1 MDKEQEK
8 KIAQLKDKINLDASQ
23 LDKIVDDIIAPYTKD
38 LDEYVRFI
46 KEDLLQD
53 GNNPPTEEEL
63 DDVCINLPTFIYY
76 ASSMQERLGIKE
88 DISKA
93 LYKEMY
99 HSARDKIEG
108 GTVADKN
115 SLAELAS
122 QGEFIIS
129 MLYKRAY
136 KTVCNKVDA
145 AQELLSSCK
154 KVMSRRISE
163 MELTRMSSTGGR

>member
-1 MDKEQEK
+1 MNKEQES
-8 KIAQLKDKINLDASQ
+8 KISDIKNKVNLDGEQ
-23 LDKIVDDIIAPYTKD
+23 LNKIVQDIIKPYTKE
-38 LDEYVRFI
+38 LDDYVAFI

-53 GNNPPTEEEL
+53 GNNPPTAEEL
-63 DDVCINLPTFIYY
+63 DDVCINLPVFIYY
-76 ASSMQERLGIKE
+76 ASSMQERLGIRE

-115 SLAELAS
+115 SMAELAS
-122 QGEFIIS
+122 QEEYITS

-136 KTVCNKVDA
+136 KIVCNKVDA

-154 KVMSRRISE
+154 KVMSRRMSE
-163 MELTRMSSTGGR
+163 MELTRIGGN

>member
-1 MDKEQEK
+1 MEKEQEQR
-8 KIAQLKDKINLDASQ
+8 IQELRDKVNLDASQ
-23 LDKIVDDIIAPYTKD
+23 LDRIVDDIIKPYTQD
-38 LDEYVRFI
+38 LDNYVRFI
-46 KEDLLQD
+46 REDLLQD
-53 GNNPPTEEEL
+53 GNNPPTAEEL
-63 DDVCINLPTFIYY
+63 DDVCINLPVFIYS

-99 HSARDKIEG
+99 HSARDNIQG

-122 QGEFIIS
+122 QEEYIIS

-154 KVMSRRISE
+154 KVISRRMAEI
-163 MELTRMSSTGGR
+163 ELTRIGGQ

>member
-8 KIAQLKDKINLDASQ
+8 KITELRNKINLDSSQ
-23 LDKIVDDIIAPYTKD
+23 LDKIVDDIIAPYVRD
-38 LDEYVRFI
+38 LDGYVSFI
-46 KEDLLQD
+46 KNDLLQD
-53 GNNPPTEEEL
+53 GNNPPTAEEL

-76 ASSMQERLGIKE
+76 ASSMQERLGIRE
-88 DISKA
+88 DIAKA
-93 LYKEMY
+93 VYKEMY
-99 HSARDKIEG
+99 HSARDNIQG

-122 QGEFIIS
+122 QEEFITS

-163 MELTRMSSTGGR
+163 MELTRIGSKGGR

>member
-1 MDKEQEK
+1 MKAGQE
-8 KIAQLKDKINLDASQ
+8 DKISKLNEKIDLDGSQ
-23 LDKIVDDIIAPYTKD
+23 LNHIIDDIIRPYTKE
-38 LDEYVRFI
+38 LDEYVEFI

-53 GNNPPTEEEL
+53 GNNPPTAEEL
-63 DDVCINLPTFIYY
+63 DDICINLPVFIYY

-93 LYKEMY
+93 IYKEIY
-99 HSARDKIEG
+99 HSVRDNLEG

-122 QGEFIIS
+122 QEEYITS

-136 KTVCNKVDA
+136 KIVCNKVDA

-154 KVMSRRISE
+154 KVISRRMSE
-163 MELTRMSSTGGR
+163 AELTRIGGN